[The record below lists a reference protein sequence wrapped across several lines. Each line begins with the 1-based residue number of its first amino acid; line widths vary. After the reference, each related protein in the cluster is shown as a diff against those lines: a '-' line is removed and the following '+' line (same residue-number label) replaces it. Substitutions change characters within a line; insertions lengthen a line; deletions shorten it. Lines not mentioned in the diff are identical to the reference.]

1 MDRYTDY
8 DPFADVY
15 NRYWGSFATRV
26 VPVLDRLVVDDL
38 ERGSTVVDLCCGT
51 GQLAAAFTER
61 GFHCIG
67 VDGSAAMIDLA
78 RANAPDAK
86 FVMADARSFVLD
98 EQADVVVS
106 TFDSLNHLMGLSDLE
121 QVFRQVAAVLA
132 PSGVFVFDLNMEG
145 GFHSRWRGSFGVVT
159 DDEVVVARSGFDA
172 DEAIGRMDF
181 TLMTR
186 DGDLWKRTDVTLTQ
200 RSYPEADVRSALAA
214 AGFDDVEVHD
224 ARDIDMDEV
233 GRSFFRCRM
242 APT

>member
-1 MDRYTDY
+1 
-8 DPFADVY
+8 
-15 NRYWGSFATRV
+15 
-26 VPVLDRLVVDDL
+26 
-38 ERGSTVVDLCCGT
+38 
-51 GQLAAAFTER
+51 
-61 GFHCIG
+61 
-67 VDGSAAMIDLA
+67 
-78 RANAPDAK
+78 
-86 FVMADARSFVLD
+86 
-98 EQADVVVS
+98 
-106 TFDSLNHLMGLSDLE
+106 
-121 QVFRQVAAVLA
+121 
-132 PSGVFVFDLNMEG
+132 
-145 GFHSRWRGSFGVVT
+145 
-159 DDEVVVARSGFDA
+159 VARSGFDA